1 MDGDAVGMLGKE
13 LRDATA
19 GVWLNYA
26 LPAVTLRPAIAA
38 IVSGEKVTLATKQ
51 TDPLPPGKAH
61 SFAALGL
68 VMVPE
73 VLEKTP
79 AFVDTVTSDSLA
91 AKSDMRPDD
100 LIIMVGSVRVDSQA
114 SLRDALSRIDRR
126 DPISFTVQRQSRIV
140 SIRIE
145 P

>member
-1 MDGDAVGMLGKE
+1 
-13 LRDATA
+13 
-19 GVWLNYA
+19 
-26 LPAVTLRPAIAA
+26 
-38 IVSGEKVTLATKQ
+38 
-51 TDPLPPGKAH
+51 
-61 SFAALGL
+61 
-68 VMVPE
+68 MVPE

-79 AFVDTVTSDSLA
+79 AFVDTVASDSLA